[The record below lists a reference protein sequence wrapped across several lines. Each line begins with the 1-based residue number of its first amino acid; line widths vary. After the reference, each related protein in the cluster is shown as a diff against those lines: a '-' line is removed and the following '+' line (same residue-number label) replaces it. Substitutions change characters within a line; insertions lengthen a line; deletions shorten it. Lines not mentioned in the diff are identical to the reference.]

1 MVTVPVSWAGVL
13 AISNA
18 RMLIYYSNKIHVSNF
33 VKRHSETVVVRN
45 YQNVDC
51 SLREKIIVAFII
63 IFFCTLL
70 FAVGLLASTSLHFI
84 DHADKT
90 A

>member
-18 RMLIYYSNKIHVSNF
+18 RMLIYYSNKIHGSNF
-33 VKRHSETVVVRN
+33 VKQHSETVVVRN
-45 YQNVDC
+45 YQNVDF
-51 SLREKIIVAFII
+51 SLREKIIVSFII
-63 IFFCTLL
+63 IFFGTLS
-70 FAVGLLASTSLHFI
+70 FAVLASTSLHFI

>member
-18 RMLIYYSNKIHVSNF
+18 RMLIYYSNKIHGSNF

-51 SLREKIIVAFII
+51 SLREKIIVSFII
-63 IFFCTLL
+63 IFFGTLS
-70 FAVGLLASTSLHFI
+70 FAVLAWTRLHFI
-84 DHADKT
+84 DHADET

>member
-18 RMLIYYSNKIHVSNF
+18 RMLIYYSNKIHGSNF
-33 VKRHSETVVVRN
+33 VKQHSETVMVRN

-51 SLREKIIVAFII
+51 TFRKKIIVSFII
-63 IFFCTLL
+63 IFGTLS
-70 FAVGLLASTSLHFI
+70 FAVLASKSLHFI
-84 DHADKT
+84 DHADKMT
-90 A
+90 MI